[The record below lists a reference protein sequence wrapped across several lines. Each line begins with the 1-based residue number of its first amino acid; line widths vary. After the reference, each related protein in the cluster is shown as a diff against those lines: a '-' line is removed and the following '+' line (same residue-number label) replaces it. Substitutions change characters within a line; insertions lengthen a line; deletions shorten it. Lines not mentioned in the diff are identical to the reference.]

1 MYKRK
6 EGKKNPTDFRI
17 PVNVAAKLTFNI
29 ANIALS
35 FNFVLIGYFKWI
47 QGCSP
52 VIPWSETKA
61 EGKEKKKCKAIIDN
75 KI

>member
-1 MYKRK
+1 MQIPWKIINCEVCSSLLNCTGFEMDERK

-35 FNFVLIGYFKWI
+35 FNFVLIGLPLSEFKVV
-47 QGCSP
+47 P
-52 VIPWSETKA
+52 R
-61 EGKEKKKCKAIIDN
+61 
-75 KI
+75 

>member
-1 MYKRK
+1 MDKRK

-35 FNFVLIGYFKWI
+35 FNFVLIGLPLSEFKVV
-47 QGCSP
+47 P
-52 VIPWSETKA
+52 R
-61 EGKEKKKCKAIIDN
+61 
-75 KI
+75 